1 MAKSQIQQLSIIQE
15 LELSIETIKM
25 ALSII
30 QKIKPQ
36 KTPYFA
42 IFLLLSTGIERLLKV
57 VIGMRLLS
65 NGSDF
70 PTEKELK
77 KDYGHDLIKLKSK
90 FISTCYNKNLSV
102 PIIVKEDQDF
112 LERDLLLNRLLL
124 HLSEFAQ
131 KDRYVYMNRISN
143 EASTGEWLSRR
154 WADLENTIIPIN
166 EAVKFIEEDQIN
178 EYKSKISKSL
188 VIVIEKFLGCLCRS
202 ITLGKM
208 DQDARSAGMLLF
220 DFLFIRESELGNRSY
235 ELFGFSKS

>member
-15 LELSIETIKM
+15 LELSLDTIKTT
-25 ALSII
+25 LSII

-36 KTPYFA
+36 KTPYFL

-77 KDYGHDLIKLKSK
+77 NYGHDLRKLTSK
-90 FISTCYNKNLSV
+90 FVSLCYDRNLSV
-102 PIIVKEDQDF
+102 PTIVKEDRNF
-112 LERDLLLNRLLL
+112 LERDILFNRLLL

-143 EASTGEWLSRR
+143 EASTGEWLSRH
-154 WADLENTIIPIN
+154 WEDLENMIIPIN
-166 EAVKFIEEDQIN
+166 EAVKMMAEGQAS
-178 EYKSKISKSL
+178 EYKSKVSKSL
-188 VIVIEKFLGCLCRS
+188 VIVIEKFLGCICRS

-208 DQDARSAGMLLF
+208 DQDARSAGTVLY
-220 DFLFIRESELGNRSY
+220 DFLSIRESELGSRNY
-235 ELFGFSKS
+235 ELFSFSKF